1 MKWYYEH
8 ILQPI
13 IQMFWRLMDD
23 KRGEF
28 KIKMRSDVPKHEVEA
43 IVRAFYPAIVAFFE
57 SEEGRQ
63 EYEEWKMKRDKE
75 KAAEKKAMA

>member
-13 IQMFWRLMDD
+13 LQTFWRLMDD

-28 KIKMRSDVPKHEVEA
+28 KMRSDVPKHEVEA
-43 IVRAFYPAIVAFFE
+43 IVRTFYPAIVAFFE
-57 SEEGRQ
+57 SEEGRR

-75 KAAEKKAMA
+75 KAAEKKATA

>member
-1 MKWYYEH
+1 
-8 ILQPI
+8 
-13 IQMFWRLMDD
+13 MDD